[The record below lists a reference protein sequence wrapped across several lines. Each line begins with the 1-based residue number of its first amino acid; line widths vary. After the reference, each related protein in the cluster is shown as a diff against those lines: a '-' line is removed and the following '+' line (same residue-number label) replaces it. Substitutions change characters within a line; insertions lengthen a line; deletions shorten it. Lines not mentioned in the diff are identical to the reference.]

1 MKANEANIASAMTS
15 TIGSSD
21 LTSRLPNLRFGG
33 IRVDDV

>member
-1 MKANEANIASAMTS
+1 MKANEANTARAITS

-33 IRVDDV
+33 ISVDDV